1 MWSLKVLIA
10 LCTVIQWEANG
21 VHGWWYPSDCYN
33 LRFQNAPSGMYYIQP
48 LGPNTQ
54 PIRVYCEMTIG
65 GGGFAFF
72 FPAALQEH
80 HQRAGLSELYF
91 ETGTMSFL
99 S

>member
-65 GGGFAFF
+65 GVASPFSSSQPYKNIISEQDCQSFISRQVQC
-72 FPAALQEH
+72 PA
-80 HQRAGLSELYF
+80 
-91 ETGTMSFL
+91 
-99 S
+99 